1 MWKFKSL
8 NSVNSPSTII
18 RTMYK
23 YIHLAFTHLSWL
35 LNFVVYHSFSKHYD
49 HYFDE
54 LLPADQATEISLTTV
69 QYKPNP
75 GANSET
81 STAECAVCLCKIEE
95 GEEIRELRCA
105 HLFHK
110 PCLDKW
116 TGFKH
121 ATCPI
126 CRSRLA
132 PPRSKQLHQQFDEQV
147 EVLLF
152 TFCSFSSDSDR
163 GDRWWLR

>member
-1 MWKFKSL
+1 MW
-8 NSVNSPSTII
+8 
-18 RTMYK
+18 K
-23 YIHLAFTHLSWL
+23 YIHLTFTHFSWL
-35 LNFVVYHSFSKHYD
+35 FNFLLYRSFSKHYD

-54 LLPADQATEISLTTV
+54 ATDISLTT
-69 QYKPNP
+69 
-75 GANSET
+75 
-81 STAECAVCLCKIEE
+81 E

-110 PCLDKW
+110 PCLDWW

-121 ATCPI
+121 ANCPI

-132 PPRSKQLHQQFDEQV
+132 PPRSTQLHRQLDEQV
-147 EVLLF
+147 EVLVF
-152 TFCSFSSDSDR
+152 KFCSFSSDSDR